1 MDDGDGWWCFPLPA
15 PKQQCVANIFR
26 APEAAKVLITVR
38 HFTWNQEE
46 VVGDGVCGQK
56 LFAIIMDAKIVTK
69 FKLFS
74 FILVFSGW
82 GAREMLP
89 LLVLCWLFCLWLRW
103 WNLIYRQ
110 SCFRLLVCIYFSILR
125 HSKFNRVTLPSPR
138 PNKVKHFAQCT
149 APTLQNHVSVVWL
162 CGDCTSFFTVNFGQP
177 FEYFT

>member
-110 SCFRLLVCIYFSILR
+110 SCFRLLVCIYFQ
-125 HSKFNRVTLPSPR
+125 F
-138 PNKVKHFAQCT
+138 
-149 APTLQNHVSVVWL
+149 W
-162 CGDCTSFFTVNFGQP
+162 DTVNLTELRYRHLDQTKRNILHSAQHQP
-177 FEYFT
+177 CKITYQSCGFVVIVRRFSP